1 MEMYSSLAMVI
12 IYWFVTITFPPN
24 FCIVRCLCWCFSL
37 CILDGQLALCSVEK
51 KPVSFARVSFYF
63 FFHPKGAGCHIGAA
77 SKIREH
83 LSCEQGKKMFQ
94 KAVDHATMGD
104 GAHTEGD
111 ISFLQKFPMSHSS
124 SRKLDLGYD
133 AAQWI
138 FSIMLDVFF
147 REIRPRGSHKIPR
160 QGPVIFVAAPHAN
173 QVSQSVIGRANSTRQ
188 PNEI

>member
-1 MEMYSSLAMVI
+1 
-12 IYWFVTITFPPN
+12 
-24 FCIVRCLCWCFSL
+24 
-37 CILDGQLALCSVEK
+37 
-51 KPVSFARVSFYF
+51 
-63 FFHPKGAGCHIGAA
+63 
-77 SKIREH
+77 
-83 LSCEQGKKMFQ
+83 MFQ

>member
-1 MEMYSSLAMVI
+1 MLAAI
-12 IYWFVTITFPPN
+12 SGPHRKFESICRAN
-24 FCIVRCLCWCFSL
+24 K
-37 CILDGQLALCSVEK
+37 E
-51 KPVSFARVSFYF
+51 
-63 FFHPKGAGCHIGAA
+63 
-77 SKIREH
+77 
-83 LSCEQGKKMFQ
+83 KKMFQ
-94 KAVDHATMGD
+94 KAVDHATTGG